1 MKEHKSIVKNSD
13 SIGRMAQE
21 QVDSWD
27 HKDLR
32 HYAISKMEDY
42 YSTISDKE
50 FDEEFKDWFTYTD
63 TDRREGRI
71 K

>member
-1 MKEHKSIVKNSD
+1 MRKYTSMLKNSE

-32 HYAISKMEDY
+32 YYAISKMEDHY
-42 YSTISDKE
+42 NTISDKE
-50 FDEEFKDWFTYTD
+50 FDEEFMEWWI
-63 TDRREGRI
+63 EGD
-71 K
+71 